1 MKRLVKLWGACTAIM
16 LFGVLVAGCGGGGG
30 GSGSDGS
37 SDSPTVSD
45 PAPTVVYTTPVNNAT
60 DVGTASKIT
69 VTFSEAMNATTVV
82 ADNAFQINGTNVSA
96 ANIAY
101 NSTSRIATITP
112 PAALGAGQAY
122 TVRVNAVVQDT
133 SGKTMQSA
141 YSWAFRTGSTV
152 GVAPQL
158 ASKAPVA
165 GSTNVGTNTA
175 IAMSFTKPMDINT
188 FNSSAFTLQRTSDAS
203 TVAGTFS
210 MVGQVVVFTPNAP
223 LDSGTQY
230 TATVTTQAQDTSGIA
245 LAAPVPWSFTTGSGA
260 DVTPPEVVKV
270 GDVWQVSPTG
280 TVADLRP
287 PMSIAFNETV
297 YPFLFGTIDGK
308 PVEVAFDYS
317 PSGTTTVTMTP
328 TADRAPGTYTTGIAV
343 SDLAHNKSYT
353 YTWSFT
359 IVSPP

>member
-1 MKRLVKLWGACTAIM
+1 MKRLFKLWGVCTAIM
-16 LFGVLVAGCGGGGG
+16 LCGVLVAGCGGGGG
-30 GSGSDGS
+30 GGGGS

-69 VTFSEAMNATTVV
+69 VTFSEAMNAASVV
-82 ADNAFQINGTNVSA
+82 ADNSFQINGANVSLSG
-96 ANIAY
+96 ISY
-101 NSTSRIATITP
+101 DSTNKIATITP
-112 PAALGAGQAY
+112 PAALGAGQTY

-133 SGKTMQSA
+133 SGKAMQSA
-141 YSWAFRTGSTV
+141 YTWTFTTGATV

-165 GSTNVGTNTA
+165 GAINVGTNTA

-188 FNSSAFTLQRTSDAS
+188 FNSSAFTLQKTSDAS

-210 MVGQVVVFTPNAP
+210 LVGKVVVFTPSAP
-223 LDSGTQY
+223 LAAAGVQY
-230 TATVTTQAQDTSGIA
+230 TATVTTQAKDTSGIS
-245 LAAPVPWSFTTGSGA
+245 LAAPVSWSFTTGSGA
-260 DVTPPEVVKV
+260 DVTRPV
-270 GDVWQVSPTG
+270 GDILQASPTG

-287 PMSIAFNETV
+287 AMSIPFNEPV
-297 YPFLFGTIDGK
+297 YPFLFGTIDDDK
-308 PVEVAFDYS
+308 AVEVEFDYS
-317 PSGTTTVTMTP
+317 PSGVTTVTMTP

-359 IVSPP
+359 IVAP

>member
-1 MKRLVKLWGACTAIM
+1 MKRLFKLWGACTAITLCG
-16 LFGVLVAGCGGGGG
+16 LFIAGCGGGGG
-30 GSGSDGS
+30 GGS
-37 SDSPTVSD
+37 SDSN
-45 PAPTVVYTTPVNNAT
+45 PAPSVVYTTPVNDEA

-69 VTFSEAMNATTVV
+69 VTFSEAMDATTVV
-82 ADNAFQINGTNVSA
+82 ADNSFQINGTNVSLSS
-96 ANIAY
+96 ISY
-101 NSTSRIATITP
+101 DSTNKIATITP
-112 PAALGAGQAY
+112 PAALGAGQTY

-133 SGKTMQSA
+133 SGKAMQSA
-141 YSWAFRTGSTV
+141 YTWMFTTGATV

-165 GSTNVGTNTA
+165 GATNVGTNTA
-175 IAMSFTKPMDINT
+175 IAMSFTKPMDIGT
-188 FNSSAFTLQRTSDAS
+188 FNSSAFTLQNTSDAS

-210 MVGQVVVFTPNAP
+210 MIGQVVLFTPSAP
-223 LDSGTQY
+223 LAAGTQY
-230 TATVTTQAQDTSGIA
+230 TATVTTQAKDTSGIS

-260 DVTPPEVVKV
+260 DATPPEVVKV
-270 GDVWQVSPTG
+270 GDAWQVSPTG

-287 PMSIAFNETV
+287 PMSIAFNEPV

-317 PSGTTTVTMTP
+317 LSGTTTVTMTP
-328 TADRAPGTYTTGIAV
+328 TADRAPGTYTTGVAV

-359 IVSPP
+359 IVAP

>member
-1 MKRLVKLWGACTAIM
+1 MKRLFKLWGVCTAIM
-16 LFGVLVAGCGGGGG
+16 LCGVLVAGCGGGGG
-30 GSGSDGS
+30 GGGGGS

-69 VTFSEAMNATTVV
+69 VTFSEAMNAASVV
-82 ADNAFQINGTNVSA
+82 ADNSFQINGANVSLSG
-96 ANIAY
+96 ISY
-101 NSTSRIATITP
+101 DSTNKIATITP
-112 PAALGAGQAY
+112 PAALGAGQTY

-133 SGKTMQSA
+133 SGKAMQSA
-141 YSWAFRTGSTV
+141 YTWTFTTGATV

-165 GSTNVGTNTA
+165 GAINVGTNTA

-188 FNSSAFTLQRTSDAS
+188 FNSSAFTLQKTSDAS

-210 MVGQVVVFTPNAP
+210 IIGQVVIFTPSAP
-223 LDSGTQY
+223 LTASTQY
-230 TATVTTQAQDTSGIA
+230 TATVTTQAKDTSGIA
-245 LAAPVPWSFTTGSGA
+245 LAAPAPWSFTTGSGA
-260 DVTPPEVVKV
+260 DATPPEVVKV

-287 PMSIAFNETV
+287 PMSIAFNEPV

-308 PVEVAFDYS
+308 PVEVTFDYS
-317 PSGTTTVTMTP
+317 PAGTTTVTMTP
-328 TADRAPGTYTTGIAV
+328 TADRAPGTYTTGVAV

-359 IVSPP
+359 IVAP